1 MNLTNLYKW
10 DISDTGEFTPSTLT
24 KELSKL
30 NTKELKLCLQGMKD
44 DLKRY
49 EVNIKNYS
57 ESKMQRYGTPHRN
70 RIVNII
76 SKLEEELSK
85 RNLAD

>member
-1 MNLTNLYKW
+1 
-10 DISDTGEFTPSTLT
+10 
-24 KELSKL
+24 
-30 NTKELKLCLQGMKD
+30 MKD